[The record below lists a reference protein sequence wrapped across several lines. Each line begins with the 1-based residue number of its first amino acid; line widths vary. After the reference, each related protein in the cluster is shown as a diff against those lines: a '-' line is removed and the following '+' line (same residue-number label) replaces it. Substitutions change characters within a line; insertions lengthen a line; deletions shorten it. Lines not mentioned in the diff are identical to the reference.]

1 MSDRRDPRAWK
12 IDDDPFDKLESR
24 RAPPSH
30 SSARDDSSRRKP
42 HIRVVMSSSGGQGGQ
57 PFFRVFGNEPQPMQR
72 SVHKGSIWHFS
83 EIEIEHLIQA
93 IMAFSVALA
102 FMSVGGILPALNSP
116 IAFVMGGIFWLIPV
130 APAFIVHELAHKASA
145 RHYGCW
151 AEFRASPGGLRFGV
165 FLAALTGILF
175 MAPGAVMVVGHT
187 TKQQFGKIALAG
199 PLSNIMLWGIGI
211 GLIALGLETTEFT
224 FNFGGNQ
231 RGLLYLWCWANVG
244 FGAFNM
250 LPFGPLDGR
259 KVKTWSNSV
268 YWTWVTIFVSLV
280 WFNLNILP
288 TMLLQ

>member
-57 PFFRVFGNEPQPMQR
+57 PFFRVFGNEPQPMKR

-83 EIEIEHLIQA
+83 EIEVEHLIQA
-93 IMAFSVALA
+93 IIAFSVALA

-187 TKQQFGKIALAG
+187 TKQTEADFKTVVVYFEGQFYMKSAAVQVI
-199 PLSNIMLWGIGI
+199 LSNIAKPWSYLGFCIKGIPS
-211 GLIALGLETTEFT
+211 
-224 FNFGGNQ
+224 
-231 RGLLYLWCWANVG
+231 LYFSKFVL
-244 FGAFNM
+244 
-250 LPFGPLDGR
+250 
-259 KVKTWSNSV
+259 VK
-268 YWTWVTIFVSLV
+268 
-280 WFNLNILP
+280 
-288 TMLLQ
+288 